1 MPDFLGQM
9 AASSRARAGH
19 LTPDRLRR
27 LTERIGGMPEPI
39 SFPRDTDRFGVIAEV
54 KLRSPASG
62 RLVPP
67 GDDTESVVSLAIAY
81 EEGGAS
87 AISVLTEP
95 DRFDGALDHL
105 GAVAEAVSVPV
116 MRKDFLVDP
125 AQLVESRAYGASG
138 ILLIAR
144 ILGRELMTKMIDQ
157 ARQLGLFALIE
168 LFEPEDLGIVG
179 SVDGSIDLIGVN
191 TRDLGDLSVR
201 PERLE
206 TMAPH
211 LPADVPWVA
220 ESGLSDASDAA
231 RAAALG
237 YRYAL
242 VGTGLATAND
252 PGSVLREMVGAG
264 RATRERAW

>member
-1 MPDFLGQM
+1 MPDFLGEM
-9 AASSRARAGH
+9 AASSRARAGR
-19 LTPDRLRR
+19 LTAGRLSR
-27 LTERIGGMPEPI
+27 LTESIGRMPEPLPI
-39 SFPRDTDRFGVIAEV
+39 ARPTSRFEVIAEV

-67 GDDTESVVSLAIAY
+67 GDDAESVVSLARAY
-81 EEGGAS
+81 EESGAV

-105 GAVAEAVSVPV
+105 SAVAEAVSVPV

-125 AQLVESRAYGASG
+125 AQLVESRAHGASG

-144 ILGRELMTKMIDQ
+144 ILGHDLMTRMIDQ

-179 SVDGSIDLIGVN
+179 PVDGSIDLLGVN

-206 TMAPH
+206 TMASQ
-211 LPADVPWVA
+211 LPTDVPWVA
-220 ESGLSDASDAA
+220 ESGLSNASDAA

-242 VGTGLATAND
+242 VGTGLATADD
-252 PGSVLREMVGAG
+252 PTSALREMIGAG
-264 RATRERAW
+264 RATRERSW